1 MSICIKT
8 AKKFCKNFEKIE
20 NYQEAVNSSK
30 TWHCHHRNEIDM
42 GLSKQELIDNELYYN
57 RPPEELIFLTSLD
70 HHRLHRNGMKFSEET
85 KKKLSKAKEKIK
97 FDLSLAWDLRYNQG
111 LTYKEIAKTIQNI
124 YNIDLSWNI
133 IRRRISM
140 IP

>member
-1 MSICIKT
+1 
-8 AKKFCKNFEKIE
+8 
-20 NYQEAVNSSK
+20 
-30 TWHCHHRNEIDM
+30 
-42 GLSKQELIDNELYYN
+42 
-57 RPPEELIFLTSLD
+57 
-70 HHRLHRNGMKFSEET
+70 MKFSEET